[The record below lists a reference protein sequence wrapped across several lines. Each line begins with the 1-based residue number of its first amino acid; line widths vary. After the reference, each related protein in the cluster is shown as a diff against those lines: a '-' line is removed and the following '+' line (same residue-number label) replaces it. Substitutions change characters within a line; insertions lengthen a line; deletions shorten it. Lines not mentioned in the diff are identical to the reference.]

1 MIALPVI
8 GRELR
13 VEARHPF
20 NYWLRVLGVTV
31 ALGIFVGMM
40 LDQKG
45 SASQLGAKLFGN
57 LNTALFVAIWVL
69 VPLLTADCISRE
81 RREGTLGLLFLTRLS
96 AQDIVAAKTLAHAL
110 RALTLWLAVL
120 PVLMIPFLVG
130 GVTWMEALLSVAVS
144 FSAVCWA
151 LSAGLVASAWSKSW
165 LRSLLGACLLAIFL
179 LAAFGML
186 AGEIM

>member
-1 MIALPVI
+1 MIVIPVI

-13 VEARHPF
+13 ASARQPF
-20 NYWLRVLGVTV
+20 TYSPRTLGVAALLLACLLFGLEYGFGP
-31 ALGIFVGMM
+31 ALGG
-40 LDQKG
+40 
-45 SASQLGAKLFGN
+45 KLFGS
-57 LNTALFVAIWVL
+57 LHFTLFLAIWLL

-120 PVLMIPFLVG
+120 PVLMIPFLLG
-130 GVTWMEALLSVAVS
+130 GVTWMEALLSVAIS

-179 LAAFGML
+179 LA
-186 AGEIM
+186 